1 MKFNFPPQ
9 ILIFAIMPQDN
20 IHPTFDK
27 LLSRIDKETLLKQK
41 GIALWFTGFSGS
53 GKTTL
58 AIHLERKLH
67 KLGVLTQVLDGD
79 NVRTGINNNLGFS
92 PRDRAENIRRIA
104 EVNKLFVGCGVVC
117 INCFVSPTKEIRDTA
132 REIIGKNDF
141 VEVYVNAALEAC
153 EERDVKGLYK
163 KARAGE
169 IQDFTGVN
177 APFEAPQN
185 PEIEVKTDKMSI
197 DECVDFIFA
206 QIIDR
211 IKK

>member
-1 MKFNFPPQ
+1 
-9 ILIFAIMPQDN
+9 MPQNN

-27 LLSRIDKETLLKQK
+27 LLSRNDKETLLNQK

-58 AIHLERKLH
+58 ATHIEQKLH
-67 KLGVLTQVLDGD
+67 NLGILTQVLDGD

-104 EVNKLFVGCGVVC
+104 EVNKLFVDCGVVC
-117 INCFVSPTKEIRDTA
+117 INCFVSPTKKIRDTA
-132 REIIGKNDF
+132 RNIIGKEDF
-141 VEVYVNAALEAC
+141 VEIYVNASLEAC

-169 IQDFTGVN
+169 IQDFTGIN

-185 PEIEVKTDKMSI
+185 PEIEVETDKMSI

>member
-1 MKFNFPPQ
+1 
-9 ILIFAIMPQDN
+9 MPQNN
-20 IHPTFDK
+20 IHPTLDK
-27 LLSRIDKETLLKQK
+27 LLSRNDKETLLNQK

-58 AIHLERKLH
+58 AIHIEQKLH
-67 KLGVLTQVLDGD
+67 NLGILTQVLDGD
-79 NVRTGINNNLGFS
+79 NVRAGLNNNLGFS
-92 PRDRAENIRRIA
+92 PRDRTENIRRIA
-104 EVNKLFVGCGVVC
+104 EVNKLFVNCGLVC
-117 INCFVSPTKEIRDTA
+117 INCFVSPTKKIRDTA
-132 REIIGKNDF
+132 REIIGTNDF
-141 VEVYVNAALEAC
+141 VEIYVNASLEAC

-169 IQDFTGVN
+169 IQDFTGIN

-197 DECVDFIFA
+197 DECVDFIFT